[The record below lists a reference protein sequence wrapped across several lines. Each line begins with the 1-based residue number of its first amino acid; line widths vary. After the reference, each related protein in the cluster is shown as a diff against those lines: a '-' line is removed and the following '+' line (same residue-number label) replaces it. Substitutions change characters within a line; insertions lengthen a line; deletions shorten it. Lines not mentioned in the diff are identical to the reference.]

1 MEFTLDILGMTCGGC
16 VRSVEKALAGVEGL
30 RSAQVDLA
38 SGRAVV
44 EAETGSDPR
53 RFLEAIENA
62 GYDAGIAV

>member
-1 MEFTLDILGMTCGGC
+1 MEFTLDIQGMTCGGC

-38 SGRAVV
+38 RGRAVV

-53 RFLEAIENA
+53 RFLAAIEDA
-62 GYDAGIAV
+62 GYDAAIAV